1 MSTSMIDSFRRWY
14 DYEKDAHTKVLA
26 SLGSVP
32 ENRRQDPQF
41 QKAASIMGH
50 IIAAR
55 HLWLYRFGILPDH
68 PTDFFPKGL
77 SIADLKDREA
87 KVEGHW
93 QAYLSR
99 LDEKEFNRSFEYQS
113 LDGGKWR
120 NTVGEI
126 LTQLFGHS
134 WYHRGQIASLIRAS
148 GGEPAITD
156 FVFWAR
162 RAIGGR

>member
-1 MSTSMIDSFRRWY
+1 MSASMIDSFRRWY
-14 DYEKDAHTKVLA
+14 DYEKDVHAKVLT

-32 ENRRQDPQF
+32 ENRRQEPAF
-41 QKAASIMGH
+41 QKATSIMGH

-55 HLWLYRFGILPDH
+55 HLWLFRFGILPDH

-77 SIADLKDREA
+77 SIADLSDRET

-93 QAYLSR
+93 QAYLNR
-99 LDEKEFNRSFEYQS
+99 LDEAEFNRSFEYQS

-134 WYHRGQIASLIRAS
+134 WYHRGQIASLVRAA

-162 RAIGGR
+162 EAVGSR